1 MKRILRKVTSICVA
15 TFMVAALGVSA
26 LAADMPDEGIQE
38 GNSLGEAVDAK
49 ITLYKEL
56 TAYNP
61 DETKIQAPNI
71 SYEYAITAGDAGK
84 QITDDQSVSVKT
96 KAGITTGVSITDNT
110 IEWSDD
116 EELTAADTGAA
127 NLKSFEIDFSG
138 VSFTGAG
145 VYRYVITETMTTGFT
160 KVTSGVT
167 DGGIA
172 DVRYLDVYVRDGDTT
187 NGEDQYVIYGFVCFE
202 INDDIDDTN
211 NTASADVVKTKGF
224 VDAAATDADLTADS
238 YYTYNVTVGKTLE
251 KDNANI
257 SNQFPFTVTFTNSD
271 ITQNVNLI
279 SKNNGTVTL
288 AEIDA
293 GAINS
298 GLESEPTIA
307 SAGTV
312 KYVGIPC
319 GTTVD
324 VYETNNVQTAAY
336 KSKCDDADTKADE
349 KVINYNDAS
358 NTASV
363 TTTAGQAGDAKNI
376 TFINTLELISPTGVA
391 MAVLPFVILLAFGI
405 GFMVVS
411 TKKRKEDQA

>member
-1 MKRILRKVTSICVA
+1 MLSQK
-15 TFMVAALGVSA
+15 
-26 LAADMPDEGIQE
+26 
-38 GNSLGEAVDAK
+38 
-49 ITLYKEL
+49 
-56 TAYNP
+56 
-61 DETKIQAPNI
+61 
-71 SYEYAITAGDAGK
+71 
-84 QITDDQSVSVKT
+84 
-96 KAGITTGVSITDNT
+96 
-110 IEWSDD
+110 
-116 EELTAADTGAA
+116 
-127 NLKSFEIDFSG
+127 FE
-138 VSFTGAG
+138 
-145 VYRYVITETMTTGFT
+145 
-160 KVTSGVT
+160 
-167 DGGIA
+167 
-172 DVRYLDVYVRDGDTT
+172 
-187 NGEDQYVIYGFVCFE
+187 N
-202 INDDIDDTN
+202 
-211 NTASADVVKTKGF
+211 
-224 VDAAATDADLTADS
+224 
-238 YYTYNVTVGKTLE
+238 
-251 KDNANI
+251 DNANI

-298 GLESEPTIA
+298 GLVSEPTIA

-336 KSKCDDADTKADE
+336 KSKCDDADTTADE